1 MTKRLV
7 HSELQ
12 KLRSN
17 RTFWIMTA
25 ILTALSVLYV
35 FMQTDTF
42 FKVSAIETEII
53 GTSIDLV
60 KEGPTIFW
68 KIIRDSSMV
77 AWFSVPFAGL
87 LIGTD
92 FGDRGISQTV
102 MAGSPRGKLFL
113 IKAIEYY
120 VLFLL
125 VLSIYPVGAFLRCCL
140 PWVQVMSAA
149 DAAYFWQ
156 GVFLK
161 LVLDLNL
168 ISIGFFLV
176 FLCRDVLKSIAA
188 SLGVVLL
195 LAFFPRIPVG
205 ENIRSINPVSY
216 YSYIVRHPDPMPG
229 SMWDVPPLSTVEISV
244 IVIGSFLVIAACIT
258 GAYLL
263 FRKSELR

>member
-17 RTFWIMTA
+17 RTFWIMAA
-25 ILTALSVLYV
+25 ILVAISVFYV
-35 FMQTDTF
+35 FMQTDTY
-42 FKVSAIETEII
+42 FK
-53 GTSIDLV
+53 TSTMEQLRMGASLIPS
-60 KEGPTIFW
+60 ERGESIFW
-68 KIIRDSSMV
+68 RIIRDPSVVSL
-77 AWFSVPFAGL
+77 FSVPFAGL

-92 FGDRGISQTV
+92 FGERGISQTV
-102 MAGSPRGKLFL
+102 MAGNPRGKLFL

-125 VLSIYPVGAFLRCCL
+125 VLSIYPVGALLRCFS
-140 PWVQVMSAA
+140 WIQVM

-156 GVFLK
+156 GVSLK
-161 LVLDLNL
+161 LVLDLHF

-188 SLGVVLL
+188 SLGVILL
-195 LAFFPRIPVG
+195 LQFFPRIPVG
-205 ENIRSINPVSY
+205 ENIRSINPISY
-216 YSYIVRHPDPMPG
+216 YSYIVQHPNPMPG
-229 SMWDVPPLSTVEISV
+229 GMWDVPPLNTVEISV
-244 IVIGSFLVIAACIT
+244 IVIGSFLVMGACII

-263 FRKSELR
+263 FRKSELK

>member
-25 ILTALSVLYV
+25 ILAALSVLYV
-35 FMQTDTF
+35 FMQTDTY
-42 FKVSAIETEII
+42 FKISTMEHLRMGESLIPSERGA
-53 GTSIDLV
+53 S
-60 KEGPTIFW
+60 IFW
-68 KIIRDSSMV
+68 RIIRDSSLV
-77 AWFSVPFAGL
+77 GWFSVPFAGL

-92 FGDRGISQTV
+92 FGERGISQTV
-102 MAGSPRGKLFL
+102 MAGNPRGKLFL
-113 IKAIEYY
+113 IKTIEYY

-125 VLSIYPVGAFLRCCL
+125 VLSIYPVGALLRCL
-140 PWVQVMSAA
+140 SWIQVM

-156 GVFLK
+156 GVSLK
-161 LVLDLNL
+161 LVLDLHL

-188 SLGVVLL
+188 SLGAMLL
-195 LAFFPRIPVG
+195 LAFSPRIPVG
-205 ENIRSINPVSY
+205 ENIRSISPIGY
-216 YSYIVRHPDPMPG
+216 YSYIVPNPAPIPG
-229 SMWDVPPLSTVEISV
+229 TMWDVPPLNTTEILV
-244 IVIGSFLVIAACIT
+244 LVIGSFLVIAACIT

>member
-17 RTFWIMTA
+17 RTFWIMAA
-25 ILTALSVLYV
+25 ILVAISVLYV
-35 FMQTDTF
+35 FMQTDTY
-42 FKVSAIETEII
+42 FKTSAIDMAIM
-53 GTSIDLV
+53 GMSNDLV
-60 KEGPTIFW
+60 KEGPDIFW
-68 KIIRDSSMV
+68 MIIRDPFIVSL
-77 AWFSVPFAGL
+77 FSVPFAGL

-92 FGDRGISQTV
+92 FGERGISQTV
-102 MAGSPRGKLFL
+102 MAGNPRGKLFL

-125 VLSIYPVGAFLRCCL
+125 VLSIYPVGALLRCCL
-140 PWVQVMSAA
+140 PWIQVMNAA

-156 GVFLK
+156 GVSLK
-161 LVLDLNL
+161 LVLDLHF

-188 SLGVVLL
+188 SLGAILL
-195 LAFFPRIPVG
+195 LQFFPRIPVG
-205 ENIRSINPVSY
+205 ENIRSINPISY
-216 YSYIVRHPDPMPG
+216 YSYIVRNPDPIPG
-229 SMWDVPPLSTVEISV
+229 TLWDVPPLSTAEILV
-244 IVIGSFLVIAACIT
+244 IVIGSFLVITACIT

-263 FRKSELR
+263 FRKSELK

>member
-17 RTFWIMTA
+17 RTFWIMAA
-25 ILTALSVLYV
+25 ILVAFSVFYV
-35 FMQTDTF
+35 FMQTDIY
-42 FKVSAIETEII
+42 FKTDQTLLQMMGMSN
-53 GTSIDLV
+53 DLV

-77 AWFSVPFAGL
+77 SWFSVPFAGL

-92 FGDRGISQTV
+92 FGERGISQTV
-102 MAGSPRGKLFL
+102 MAGNPRGKLFL
-113 IKAIEYY
+113 IKTIEYY

-140 PWVQVMSAA
+140 PWIQVMSAA

-156 GVFLK
+156 GVSLK
-161 LVLDLNL
+161 LILDLHF

-188 SLGVVLL
+188 SLGAMLL
-195 LAFFPRIPVG
+195 LSLFPRIPVG
-205 ENIRSINPVSY
+205 ENIRSISPIGY
-216 YSYIVRHPDPMPG
+216 YSYIVPNPDPIPG
-229 SMWDVPPLSTVEISV
+229 TMWDAPPLNTTEILV
-244 IVIGSFLVIAACIT
+244 LMIGSFLVIAACIT

>member
-149 DAAYFWQ
+149 DE
-156 GVFLK
+156 
-161 LVLDLNL
+161 
-168 ISIGFFLV
+168 IGRAHV
-176 FLCRDVLKSIAA
+176 
-188 SLGVVLL
+188 
-195 LAFFPRIPVG
+195 
-205 ENIRSINPVSY
+205 
-216 YSYIVRHPDPMPG
+216 
-229 SMWDVPPLSTVEISV
+229 
-244 IVIGSFLVIAACIT
+244 
-258 GAYLL
+258 
-263 FRKSELR
+263 